1 MAGYIIADVDIH
13 DLDKYRDYRR
23 MTGPTLEKYGGRP
36 LVVGGP
42 LESLEGNWAP
52 KRMVVLEFPSVE
64 QAKAWWASEDYREAK
79 ELRQRIG
86 FTNMV
91 VVDGLPDRR

>member
-13 DLDKYRDYRR
+13 DLEKYRDYRR
-23 MTGPTLEKYGGRP
+23 MTGPTLAAFGGRP
-36 LVVGGP
+36 LVAGGP
-42 LESLEGNWAP
+42 LETLEGKWAP
-52 KRMVVLEFPSVE
+52 KRLVVLEFPSVG
-64 QAKAWWASEDYREAK
+64 QAKEWWASEDYREAK